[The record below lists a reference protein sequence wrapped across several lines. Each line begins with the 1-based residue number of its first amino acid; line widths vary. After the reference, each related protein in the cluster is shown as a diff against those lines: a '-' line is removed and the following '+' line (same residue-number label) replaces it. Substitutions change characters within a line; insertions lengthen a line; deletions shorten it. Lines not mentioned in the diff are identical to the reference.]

1 MPRKLGRERSPER
14 QTGWIPG
21 AASPVTEAAQPWA
34 PLPCRRGPGAGNPT
48 AATGTLKAGRA
59 LWAPQSPGKGGCGS
73 PVPEPEGAGC
83 HRGLGAQSTT
93 APPPPQPP
101 TTPRSASVQS
111 FILHFFFFLK
121 QSIDTSVNT
130 NDADAVSTPR
140 PLPGAPSY
148 PQVVEYTGLKFLFQ
162 KISSFDLRHK
172 TPTIDTHLRK
182 APGQRGP
189 FHS

>member
-1 MPRKLGRERSPER
+1 MTK
-14 QTGWIPG
+14 
-21 AASPVTEAAQPWA
+21 AAQPWA
-34 PLPCRRGPGAGNPT
+34 ALPRKRGPGAGNP
-48 AATGTLKAGRA
+48 AAVTGTLKAGRA
-59 LWAPQSPGKGGCGS
+59 LWAPQSPGKGRCGS
-73 PVPEPEGAGC
+73 PVPEPEGTGC

-101 TTPRSASVQS
+101 NPPALRPCNRS
-111 FILHFFFFLK
+111 FCTFFFFLK
-121 QSIDTSVNT
+121 QSTDTRVNT
-130 NDADAVSTPR
+130 NDPDAVSTPR

-172 TPTIDTHLRK
+172 TPTINTHLRK